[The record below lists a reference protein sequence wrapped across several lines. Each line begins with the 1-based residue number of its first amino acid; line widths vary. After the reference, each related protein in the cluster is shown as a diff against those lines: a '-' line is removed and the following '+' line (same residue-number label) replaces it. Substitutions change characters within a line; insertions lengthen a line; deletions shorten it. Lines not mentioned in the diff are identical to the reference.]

1 MAVLVY
7 LVRLSKTELI
17 GGRVTPAGPDHTVFT
32 FTKISTAG
40 LNSTVQVR
48 AMVDPTGRT
57 GLEMLLV
64 TITVGGTME
73 IQSPLTLI
81 SL

>member
-1 MAVLVY
+1 MTVLMY
-7 LVRLSKTELI
+7 LVRLSITELI
-17 GGRVTPAGPDHTVFT
+17 GGRVPPAGPVNSVFT
-32 FTKISTAG
+32 FTEISTAEP
-40 LNSTVQVR
+40 NSTVQVR
-48 AMVDPTGRT
+48 AMVDPTDRT

-64 TITVGGTME
+64 TITVGGTMK

>member
-7 LVRLSKTELI
+7 LVRLSITELI
-17 GGRVTPAGPDHTVFT
+17 GGRVTPAGPVHTVFT
-32 FTKISTAG
+32 FTETSTAG

-57 GLEMLLV
+57 GLEVLLV